1 MTRTHRRQLRSQPG
15 RPLRAPLGLPWVGAC
30 VAALL
35 AALVA
40 FGGPRAEAEDAAAK
54 GRTRWILDMT
64 HGPLRTVEVKDASG
78 GATSYH
84 YMTITVTNSTGL
96 ARKWNPLV
104 KAVTD
109 TDKTYLAAGD
119 AAALERIRKQERK
132 SALVP
137 INSTAGH
144 IQSGQTLETVAIM
157 GPLDALYDKVHVE
170 IYGLV
175 DPIAI
180 YKVEQY
186 GDKSP
191 KGARGEDVVIGPRSV
206 IVDSA
211 YYERNQAILKE
222 LRKEAGNEMLPRP
235 AVEYTEVAEIR
246 YWDAVYER
254 LGDEFHCEDDVITFL
269 REGWRVKGL
278 PKGLRVITIEGGGS

>member
-1 MTRTHRRQLRSQPG
+1 MSRNLRIS
-15 RPLRAPLGLPWVGAC
+15 LAVTGLVVLA
-30 VAALL
+30 
-35 AALVA
+35 AALVGP
-40 FGGPRAEAEDAAAK
+40 GGSPAQAEEGAAK
-54 GRTRWILDMT
+54 GRTRWILEMS
-64 HGPLRTVEVKDASG
+64 HGPLRTVEVKDAAG

-109 TDKTYLAAGD
+109 VDKTYLAAGD
-119 AAALERIRKQERK
+119 AAALERIRKQERNT
-132 SALVP
+132 SLVS
-137 INSTAGH
+137 INATAGR
-144 IQSGQTLETVAIM
+144 IQDGETLQTVAIM
-157 GPLDALYDKVHVE
+157 GPLDALYDRVHVE

-180 YKVEQY
+180 YKIEQY
-186 GDKSP
+186 GEKSP
-191 KGARGEDVVIGPRSV
+191 KDARGDDVVIGPRSV

-211 YYERNQAILKE
+211 YYDRNQAIVAE
-222 LRKEAGNEMLPRP
+222 LRKEAGNELLPRP
-235 AVEYTEVAEIR
+235 AVEYTEVAEVR

-254 LGDEFHCEDDVITFL
+254 LGDEFHCEDDVITFI